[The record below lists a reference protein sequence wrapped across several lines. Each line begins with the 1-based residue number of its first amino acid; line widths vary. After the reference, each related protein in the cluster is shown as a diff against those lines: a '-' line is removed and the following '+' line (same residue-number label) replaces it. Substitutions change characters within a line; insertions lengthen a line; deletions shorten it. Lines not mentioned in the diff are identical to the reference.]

1 MQRRD
6 WINMAAITLLVAL
19 ALWIDLASPNLAFWR
34 KVPENAAPDQV
45 QNIRSTT
52 LRQGLDLQGGM
63 QVILEAEGDP
73 STITKESVD
82 TAANIVSDR
91 VNGLGVSEAVVQ
103 RQGTNRIVVELPG
116 VTDPQQALSTIQGV
130 GLLEFV
136 DTGEVLPDGT
146 TISTTYGLT
155 PEQIAAITD
164 TTVYKTVVTG
174 NDLVPSEIGVA
185 TDNLG
190 SPMVA
195 LGFNAAGSKAF
206 ADWTRANIGKPL
218 AIVLDK
224 KIITSPNV
232 RDAITDGKASISGG
246 SIDRAE
252 AQRIA
257 LLLRYGAL
265 PVRLNVVEN
274 RTVGPTLGQDSVNK
288 SVVAGVIGL
297 ATVLIF
303 MTFYYRLPGLLA
315 SIALCIYTALIFA
328 IYKLVPVTL
337 TLPGIAGL
345 LLSVGMAVD
354 ANVLIFERMK
364 EELRAGKSLRA
375 AIDAGFDRAWTS
387 IWDSNLS
394 TLLTAFILY
403 LFGRSLGAS
412 IVKGFAITLAIGV
425 VVSMFS
431 AITVTRTLLRFI
443 YSVGGSWMERRGSL
457 LLGLSTTE
465 RS

>member
-1 MQRRD
+1 VQRRD
-6 WINMAAITLLVAL
+6 WISMAAIILLVAF
-19 ALWIDLASPNLAFWR
+19 ALWIDLASPALAFWR
-34 KVPENAAPDQV
+34 SIPKDATAEQV
-45 QNIRSTT
+45 QNIRSTR

-73 STITKESVD
+73 STVDKEGVD
-82 TAANIVSDR
+82 TAANIISDR

-103 RQGTNRIVVELPG
+103 RQGENRIVVELPG
-116 VTDPQQALSTIQGV
+116 VADPQQALSAMQGV

-136 DTGEVLPDGT
+136 ETGIVLADGT
-146 TISTTYGLT
+146 AISTTYGLT
-155 PEQIAAITD
+155 PEQIAAITN
-164 TTVYKTVVTG
+164 TTVYRTVVTG
-174 NDLVPSEIGVA
+174 NDLVSSEIGVG
-185 TDNLG
+185 TDKIGN
-190 SPMVA
+190 PMVA
-195 LGFNAAGSKAF
+195 LAFNAQGTRAF
-206 ADWTRANIGKPL
+206 AEWTRVNVGNPL

-224 KIITSPNV
+224 RVVTSPNV
-232 RDAITDGKASISGG
+232 ADVISDGRASISGAG
-246 SIDRAE
+246 IDRAE

-257 LLLRYGAL
+257 VLLRYGAL

-288 SVVAGVIGL
+288 SVVAGIIGL
-297 ATVLIF
+297 STVLIF
-303 MTFYYRLPGLLA
+303 MTLYYRLPGLLA
-315 SIALCIYTALIFA
+315 SVALCIYTALIFA

-443 YSVGGSWMERRGSL
+443 YSVAGSWMERHGSL
-457 LLGLSTTE
+457 LLGISATE